1 MACGPSSGGS
11 AICGLK
17 KAPKTPVIDAPMI
30 CRIFYPCFSGFPP
43 SGFCP
48 WTQSGPTNRDDE
60 NAVTRARFCLL
71 NNSMWISEHEARSTP
86 PRMPVTTRIIF
97 SVRNPNQNPSFSAT
111 ILGWR
116 GVKNPSP
123 WGCERT
129 PLRSKHRSVA
139 PFERHSLSQRHPKK
153 TWQNSI
159 KDLRLSTKKAG
170 ETRKKTS
177 IFQPKKWLIINVG
190 KKHQKVM
197 KSVKGWFFPITS
209 WWFQPLWKSM
219 IVKLGIFPNFRGENK
234 NTWHHH
240 LGYVWFFL
248 WQFFSKHPH
257 C

>member
-30 CRIFYPCFSGFPP
+30 CWIFYPCFSGFPP

-111 ILGWR
+111 ILGFFGWKIQVL
-116 GVKNPSP
+116 GAAN
-123 WGCERT
+123 ERLSARNT
-129 PLRSKHRSVA
+129 GRSLPLRGTLWANDTPRTWDKHQKGWRNN
-139 PFERHSLSQRHPKK
+139 KK
-153 TWQNSI
+153 H
-159 KDLRLSTKKAG
+159 
-170 ETRKKTS
+170 
-177 IFQPKKWLIINVG
+177 QPSNQKKWFIINVG

-209 WWFQPLWKSM
+209 WWFQPLWKNM
-219 IVKLGIFPNFRGENK
+219 IVKLGIFPNFRGEK
-234 NTWHHH
+234 
-240 LGYVWFFL
+240 
-248 WQFFSKHPH
+248 
-257 C
+257 